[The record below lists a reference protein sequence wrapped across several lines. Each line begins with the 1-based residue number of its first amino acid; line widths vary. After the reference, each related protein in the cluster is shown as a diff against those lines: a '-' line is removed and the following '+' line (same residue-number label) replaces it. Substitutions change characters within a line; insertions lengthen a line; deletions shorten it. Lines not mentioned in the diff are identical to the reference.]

1 VSPRRSIPSKRRATG
16 CSRNFRADDCFERV
30 DVMGDKL
37 NKLLFDKP
45 DHALIRIVNDALSAD
60 RRGQFAR
67 RVYFPYLHPHGIKE
81 MTETRG
87 LRAAYAVA
95 QLLSS
100 LEVGGVDD
108 RIEALRS
115 LRHEV
120 IDTAEGP
127 LAKNTARVLLQI
139 MKDLVRAHGDYR
151 QQLELAHDFRRTA
164 SGKPRIVRQQLRHYH
179 LLEMP
184 EEWNQ
189 IAFDD
194 HVHDANTKGRKSST
208 HLIMDAWIKGIRRL
222 RVIHYNYIEPRFAAE
237 LLEAARILE
246 IDIRIGIEF
255 SSRYRNK
262 YAQLIWVPRGF
273 TDAQSFLCFLAEPPV
288 IKLMEAGRSASL
300 HQQQYVMDLLSKFND
315 VHRPALNRQL
325 GVDLA
330 PIKPDEFLAFVG
342 IGQKSKLHLA
352 KFIHTELLNALQKR
366 LAQMSSE
373 LARADAA
380 RRDQITQW
388 VQQTN
393 AMDLELLV
401 DGYLEPENNPEIQNP
416 DIPAEGSDVPELL
429 QLSPCELL
437 SRLAQLHSGYRVTLN
452 LTNLRV
458 EEVLELVYDCQGMI
472 TRLEIFNLKDYAA
485 GKTAHIADISTLMQA
500 INEGSAIHLKQVIR
514 EIIDR
519 LNHDAAG
526 KRQVLVDKLTAILHD
541 IDTLKSF
548 YSGRSLKARIGSDST
563 GRSSRVHGMGLVI
576 RETLPKRA
584 RRAIERDRQQDVRE
598 IIPIQMIAN
607 KVMRFISKKR
617 RMPSRQIRYWL
628 TAMLSSNGWLGMTCR
643 QAWEVDP
650 AATRMANPG
659 NIVTLGGAQK
669 TIDNHLRLNPPKA
682 AARRSRLRWRYMN
695 SHLQNAIKVIIG
707 FIPAFLTFALTK
719 DWWLLAYCGAFIWF
733 GITGLRNIVQS
744 VLGGGGIKR
753 SPLLHWNDYISWTRI
768 TDSLLFTGF
777 SVPLLDY
784 LVKTLILD
792 RLFGINAGTQPE
804 LLYTFMA
811 LANGIYLSSHNILRG
826 LPRGAVYG
834 NFFRSVLSIP
844 IAIGFNMVIGSIL
857 AAAGVA
863 AVTAVLQNWA
873 AIISKA
879 ASDVVAG
886 IIEGLADR
894 HKNIQ
899 ARLREYTTKFA
910 QLFDIYAQLELLY
923 PEVQTFKIL
932 DYSADPGYR
941 VSPEARDLEKI
952 IMVHALDLLYFWMYQ
967 PRARMALRQFLVT
980 LTEDERHI
988 LVSSQF
994 TLQRHREISQL
1005 FIDGILG
1012 YNFQRP
1018 LSFYLSRYEGYL
1030 EEVKRLIFD
1039 AQPTDS
1045 VETSEAGLRN
1055 NTFGPAPVK
1064 DTCQTPARRVAN

>member
-1 VSPRRSIPSKRRATG
+1 
-16 CSRNFRADDCFERV
+16 
-30 DVMGDKL
+30 MGDKL
-37 NKLLFDKP
+37 SKLLFDKR

-60 RRGQFAR
+60 RRGRFAR
-67 RVYFPYLHPHGIKE
+67 KVYFPYLHPHGIKE
-81 MTETRG
+81 MIETKG
-87 LRAAYAVA
+87 LRTAYAVA

-108 RIEALRS
+108 RINALRA

-151 QQLELAHDFRRTA
+151 KQLELAHEFRRTA

-237 LLEAARILE
+237 LLEASRILD

-288 IKLMEAGRSASL
+288 IELMAAGRSASL
-300 HQQQYVMDLLSKFND
+300 YQQQYVMDLLSKFNG
-315 VHRPALNRQL
+315 VHRPALSQRL
-325 GVDLA
+325 GVELT
-330 PIKPDEFLAFVG
+330 PINPDEFLAFVG
-342 IGQKSKLHLA
+342 IGQKSKLHLS
-352 KFIHTELLNALQKR
+352 KFVHTKLLNALQKN
-366 LAQMSSE
+366 LALMRSE
-373 LARADAA
+373 YAA
-380 RRDQITQW
+380 ANTGRREEITNW
-388 VQQTN
+388 IQQTN
-393 AMDLELLV
+393 GLDLESIV
-401 DGYLEPENNPEIQNP
+401 DEYLEPQSNPEIADP
-416 DIPAEGSDVPELL
+416 DIPADEPDVPELL
-429 QLSPCELL
+429 QLCPFELL

-452 LTNLRV
+452 LTNLKV
-458 EEVLELVYDCQGMI
+458 EEVLELIYDCQGMI
-472 TRLEIFNLKDYAA
+472 TRLEIFNLKDYAS
-485 GKTAHIADISTLMQA
+485 GKTAHVADISRLMQA
-500 INEGSAIHLKQVIR
+500 INDGSAIHLKQVIS
-514 EIIDR
+514 EIIGR
-519 LNHDAAG
+519 LNHDLTR
-526 KRQVLVDKLTAILHD
+526 KKQDQVDKLTAMLHD

-563 GRSSRVHGMGLVI
+563 GRSPRVHGMGLAI

-584 RRAIERDRQQDVRE
+584 QQSIARDRQQDVRE
-598 IIPIQMIAN
+598 IIPIQMTAHKIL
-607 KVMRFISKKR
+607 RFIPKKR
-617 RMPSRQIRYWL
+617 GMPTGQIRYWL
-628 TAMLSSNGWLGMTCR
+628 TAMLSTNGWLGLTCR
-643 QAWEVDP
+643 EGWEVDP

-659 NIVTLGGAQK
+659 NIVTLGGVQK
-669 TIDNHLRLNPPKA
+669 KIDNDLWLQPPEA
-682 AARRSRLRWRYMN
+682 TARRSRFRWRYLN
-695 SHLQNAIKVIIG
+695 SHMQNALKVIIG

-744 VLGGGGIKR
+744 VLGGGGFKR
-753 SPLLHWNDYISWTRI
+753 SPLLNWNDYISWTRI

-784 LVKTLILD
+784 IVKTLILD
-792 RLFGINAGTQPE
+792 RVFGITTGSQPV

-811 LANGIYLSSHNILRG
+811 LANGIYLSSHNLLRG
-826 LPRGAVYG
+826 LPKGAVYG
-834 NFFRSVLSIP
+834 NLFRSILSIP
-844 IAIGFNMVIGSIL
+844 IAIGFNIAIGALL
-857 AAAGVA
+857 AGAGVA
-863 AVTAVLQNWA
+863 GVSLVLQKWA

-899 ARLREYTTKFA
+899 ARLREYTIKFA

-932 DYSADPGYR
+932 DYSTHPGHR
-941 VSPEARDLEKI
+941 ANAEARDLEKI
-952 IMVHALDLLYFWMYQ
+952 IMIHALDLLYFWLYQ
-967 PRARMALRQFLVT
+967 PRSRSALRQFLDT
-980 LTEDERHI
+980 LAEDERHI

-994 TLQRHREISQL
+994 TLLRHREISQL

-1012 YNFQRP
+1012 NNFQRP

-1039 AQPTDS
+1039 VQSTDLA
-1045 VETSEAGLRN
+1045 EAAEPGLRSD
-1055 NTFGPAPVK
+1055 THGPGLAKDVCPVRE
-1064 DTCQTPARRVAN
+1064 RRISN

>member
-1 VSPRRSIPSKRRATG
+1 MV
-16 CSRNFRADDCFERV
+16 
-30 DVMGDKL
+30 
-37 NKLLFDKP
+37 
-45 DHALIRIVNDALSAD
+45 
-60 RRGQFAR
+60 
-67 RVYFPYLHPHGIKE
+67 
-81 MTETRG
+81 ETKG
-87 LRAAYAVA
+87 LRAGYAVA

-108 RIEALRS
+108 RINALRS

-151 QQLELAHDFRRTA
+151 KQLELAHEFRRTA

-222 RVIHYNYIEPRFAAE
+222 RVVHYNYIEPRFAAE
-237 LLEAARILE
+237 LLEAARILD

-255 SSRYRNK
+255 SCRYRNK

-300 HQQQYVMDLLSKFND
+300 YQQQYVMDLLRKFNK
-315 VHRPALNRQL
+315 VHRGALNERL
-325 GVDLA
+325 GVNLA
-330 PIKPDEFLAFVG
+330 PIKPEEFLAFVG

-352 KFIHTELLNALQKR
+352 KFIHNKLLKALQSR
-366 LAQMSSE
+366 LALMCSKN
-373 LARADAA
+373 ATADAG
-380 RRDQITQW
+380 RREEIKQW
-388 VQQTN
+388 VQRTN
-393 AMDLELLV
+393 RMDLESLV
-401 DGYLEPENNPEIQNP
+401 DEYLEPQNNPEIENP
-416 DIPAEGSDVPELL
+416 DIPADGPDVPELL
-429 QLSPCELL
+429 QLSPFELL
-437 SRLAQLHSGYRVTLN
+437 CRLSQLYTGYRVTLN
-452 LTNLRV
+452 LSNMQV
-458 EEVLELVYDCQGMI
+458 EEVLELLYDCQGMI

-485 GKTAHIADISTLMQA
+485 GKTAHVADISRLMQA

-514 EIIDR
+514 GIIGR

-526 KRQVLVDKLTAILHD
+526 KKQDQVDKLISILHD

-548 YSGRSLKARIGSDST
+548 YSGKPIKARIGSDST
-563 GRSSRVHGMGLVI
+563 GRSPRVHGMGLAI
-576 RETLPKRA
+576 RETLAKRA
-584 RRAIERDRQQDVRE
+584 QRAIERDSRQDVRE

-607 KVMRFISKKR
+607 KIVTFVSKKGS
-617 RMPSRQIRYWL
+617 MPGSPIRYWL
-628 TAMLSSNGWLGMTCR
+628 MAMLSTNGWLGVTCR

-650 AATRMANPG
+650 TATRMAEPG
-659 NIVTLGGAQK
+659 NIVTLGGVQEV
-669 TIDNHLRLNPPKA
+669 IDNDLRLHPA
-682 AARRSRLRWRYMN
+682 EATARRTPFRWRYLN
-695 SHLQNAIKVIIG
+695 SHLQNALKVIIG

-719 DWWLLAYCGAFIWF
+719 DWWLLAYLGAFIWF

-744 VLGGGGIKR
+744 VLGGGGFKR
-753 SPLLHWNDYISWTRI
+753 SPLLNWNDYVSWTRI

-792 RLFGINAGTQPE
+792 RLCGINAGSQPV

-811 LANGIYLSSHNILRG
+811 LANGIYLSGHNILRG

-844 IAIGFNMVIGSIL
+844 LAIGLNMVIGSIL
-857 AAAGVA
+857 GAAGMVA
-863 AVTAVLQNWA
+863 VSQFLQHWA
-873 AIISKA
+873 AIISKT
-879 ASDVVAG
+879 ASDVVAA

-899 ARLREYTTKFA
+899 ARLREYTIKFA

-932 DYSADPGYR
+932 DYSANPGHR
-941 VSPEARDLEKI
+941 ISAEARDLEKV

-967 PRARMALRQFLVT
+967 PRSRTALRQFLVT
-980 LTEDERHI
+980 LSEDELHI

-994 TLQRHREISQL
+994 TLLRHREVSQL

-1030 EEVKRLIFD
+1030 EEVKRLIFE
-1039 AQPTDS
+1039 AQSMDS
-1045 VETSEAGLRN
+1045 VEIFEPRLGSDTY
-1055 NTFGPAPVK
+1055 GPAPVG
-1064 DTCQTPARRVAN
+1064 DACRTPQRLVVK